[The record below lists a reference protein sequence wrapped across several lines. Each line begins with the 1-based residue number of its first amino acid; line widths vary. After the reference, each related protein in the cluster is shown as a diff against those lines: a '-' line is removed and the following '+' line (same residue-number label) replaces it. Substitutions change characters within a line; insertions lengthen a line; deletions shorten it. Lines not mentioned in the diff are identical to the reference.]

1 MKIVLLHGQNHKGSS
16 YHIGRMVA
24 DKMAQES
31 EITEFFLPRDLPH
44 FCNGCYGCIVSEESC
59 PYYGEKHRILTAM
72 EEADVLI
79 FTTPTYGLRA
89 SAPMK
94 SFIDLTFSYWMSH
107 RPRACMFHKR
117 AVVVST
123 AAGTGTG
130 SAIKDITT
138 MLRYWGVPYIK
149 TYGISVQ
156 AMSWEQVSEK
166 KKEKIDK
173 DTAKLAEKVGKRTH
187 VSAGPGTKGIF
198 TMMRLMQKAGLGS
211 GPDDRQYWEDRG
223 WLGRARP
230 WKQ

>member
-1 MKIVLLHGQNHKGSS
+1 MTRIVLLHGQNHKGST
-16 YHIGRMVA
+16 YHIGRMIA
-24 DKMAQES
+24 DRLGQES
-31 EITEFFLPRDLPH
+31 EITEFFLPRELPH

-59 PYYGEKHRILTAM
+59 PYYEEKHRILAAM

-79 FTTPTYGLRA
+79 FTTPTYCLRA

-107 RPRACMFHKR
+107 RPRACMFRKK

-123 AAGTGTG
+123 AAGTGAG
-130 SAIKDITT
+130 SACKDIAT

-166 KKEKIDK
+166 KKTKIER
-173 DTAKLAEKVGKRTH
+173 DTERLAEKLERKKLVR
-187 VSAGPGTKGIF
+187 AGWKTKGLF
-198 TMMRLMQKAGLGS
+198 AMMRVMQKAGMGS

-223 WLGRARP
+223 WLGKARP
-230 WKQ
+230 WK